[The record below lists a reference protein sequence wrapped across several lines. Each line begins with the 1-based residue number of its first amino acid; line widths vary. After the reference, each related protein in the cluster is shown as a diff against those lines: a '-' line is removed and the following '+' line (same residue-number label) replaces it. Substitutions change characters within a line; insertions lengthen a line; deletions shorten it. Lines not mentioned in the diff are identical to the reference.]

1 MPEMPVPGRETGK
14 IPAADNPD
22 PQPSGVF
29 PVSRS
34 GTLKATLR
42 RRMASWARRR
52 QGDDDL
58 PITIST
64 RRVYILPTRAGLA
77 FAALTFVMLLAGL
90 NYSNSIALLITFLL
104 AGFGMIAMHLT
115 HRNLVGINL
124 RTVASVDAF
133 VGEHG
138 RLLLTLDNSAD
149 TARIGLDCEVEG
161 SERAATDVPARGSAR
176 ADVSLPLTRRG
187 QLTVDRIKLS
197 TAFPFGLFRAW
208 TYVHLRAT
216 VLAWPVPRGRREAPP
231 ETTSGG
237 STTAVHR
244 VGDEEWA
251 GLREFRSGDSPRQ
264 VAWGAYAR
272 GRGLLVKTYQS
283 PAAHQRFFDLD
294 TVPGELEQRLE
305 QLSAWIEAAHG
316 RGERYGLK
324 LGAESLSPGSGNEH
338 RARCLNGLALHG
350 TGQPW

>member
-1 MPEMPVPGRETGK
+1 VHLS
-14 IPAADNPD
+14 AN
-22 PQPSGVF
+22 
-29 PVSRS
+29 
-34 GTLKATLR
+34 LKATLR
-42 RRMASWARRR
+42 RRMAAWARRR
-52 QGDDDL
+52 QGDDAL
-58 PITIST
+58 PVTVT
-64 RRVYILPTRAGLA
+64 ARRVYILPTRGGFA

-115 HRNLVGINL
+115 HRNLVGVSL
-124 RTVASVDAF
+124 KAVASADAF

-138 RLLLTLDNSAD
+138 RLLLTIESAAD
-149 TARIGLDCEVEG
+149 TARLGLDCEVEG
-161 SERAATDVPARGSAR
+161 SARSAVNVPARGSAR
-176 ADVSLPLTRRG
+176 ADVSLTLTRRG
-187 QLTVDRIKLS
+187 RLTVDRIKIS

-208 TYVHLRAT
+208 TYAHLRAS

-231 ETTSGG
+231 EISSGG
-237 STTAVHR
+237 SATAVHR

-283 PAAHQRFFDLD
+283 PAAHQRMFDLA
-294 TVPGELEQRLE
+294 TLPGELEQRLE
-305 QLSAWIEAAHG
+305 QLSAWIVAAHA

-324 LGAESLSPGSGNEH
+324 LGEHSLSPGSGNEH
-338 RARCLNGLALHG
+338 RERCLTGLALHG
-350 TGQPW
+350 SGEPW